1 MSGLQPDGTFVTGTG
16 QTLGGLHSIERCRPQ
31 HGVIHNPSDHHMRD
45 WPTHF
50 RDDRHLMER
59 MCPHG
64 VGHPDPDDPNPNTV
78 HGCDG
83 CCLGPDG
90 FERVQHASRERGI

>member
-31 HGVIHNPSDHHMRD
+31 HCVIHNPSDHHMRD

-64 VGHPDPDDPNPNTV
+64 VGHPDPD
-78 HGCDG
+78 
-83 CCLGPDG
+83 
-90 FERVQHASRERGI
+90 ASSSPSCRLSVLDVFSTNVIEE